1 MGALDGIKIRP
12 YDLEVVMVGQ
22 IADSDLEFPPLPF
35 VLEKT
40 ECFTMSPK
48 GVVHLE
54 PGHPSEF
61 IILTFS
67 PPVIFA
73 GNQGVS
79 PHRPTRVVI
88 ISYHRPPEFV
98 LPPHP
103 HTPERFCSNPNL
115 YQIYASDALRAR
127 AS

>member
-1 MGALDGIKIRP
+1 MIKGALDGIKIRP

-61 IILTFS
+61 IILSTWIRHAT
-67 PPVIFA
+67 IF
-73 GNQGVS
+73 NVS
-79 PHRPTRVVI
+79 Q
-88 ISYHRPPEFV
+88 F
-98 LPPHP
+98 
-103 HTPERFCSNPNL
+103 
-115 YQIYASDALRAR
+115 
-127 AS
+127 